1 MSNTLLTPQSLTKE
15 AMYLLENNLVL
26 TKLLDNRSSDF
37 ANGKTGYTLQIR
49 KPVNFQTI
57 QANDVT
63 SNIRDIVE
71 EKVDLVIDSAP
82 ISIPIEVLDSDFELS
97 IQDFSNRILAPAM
110 ESLSSKIESVV
121 ANSTIP
127 LINNVV
133 NSANFDFAATTA
145 IRTRMNERL
154 APKDRKMLL
163 TAGQSATLRT
173 DVKAL
178 FITPKEA
185 FEDGAIGTVSGMKL
199 YESELLP
206 THTCGSRVANTAVI
220 RTNCV
225 EGDTTIDLTLA
236 ASTTIKKGDTFTVA
250 GCYNVNYYTKD
261 TKSTLYQFTAAADV
275 GAGTSVTVTL
285 TEAIRGPSATG
296 YRQKMS
302 QLPSTS
308 AGAGGTGGNVVFVG
322 AASTASIPQGLVF
335 ANNFASVAFVPLK
348 VHGKSVEE
356 GWVENYKGINLR
368 YQKDYSLG
376 QNKSLIRLD
385 VQMGVKVVQPEYA
398 CRFLSV
404 A

>member
-1 MSNTLLTPQSLTKE
+1 MSNTLLTPQQITKE
-15 AMYLLENNLVL
+15 ALFLLENELVL
-26 TKLLDNRSSDF
+26 TKQLDNRSSDF
-37 ANGKTGYTLQIR
+37 VGGKTGLSQDIR
-49 KPVNFQTI
+49 KPMNFQTV

-63 SNIRDIVE
+63 SSIRDAIE
-71 EKVDLVIDSAP
+71 EKVTLTIDSTP
-82 ISIPIEVLDSDFELS
+82 ISIPIEFTDVELELS
-97 IQDFSNRILAPAM
+97 IQEFSRRILKPAM
-110 ESLSSKIESVV
+110 ESLASAIESKVMDATV
-121 ANSTIP
+121 P
-127 LINNVV
+127 LINNAV

-145 IRTRMNERL
+145 IRTRMNEKL
-154 APKDRKMLL
+154 APKERNMLL

-206 THTCGSRVANTAVI
+206 VQTVGSRVANTAVV

-236 ASTTIKKGDTFTVA
+236 ASTTIKKGDIFTIA
-250 GCYNVNYYTKD
+250 GCYNVNWYTKAA
-261 TKSTLYQFTAAADV
+261 KSTLYQFCAAADV

-308 AGAGGTGGNVVFVG
+308 AGAGGTGGNVVFAG
-322 AASTASIPQGLVF
+322 AASTASIPQGIVF
-335 ANNFASVAFVPLK
+335 NPSFAAVAFLDLP
-348 VHGKSVEE
+348 VHKNVDE
-356 GWVENYKGINLR
+356 GWKETYKGINMR
-368 YQKDYSLG
+368 YQRDYSLG
-376 QNKSLIRLD
+376 TNKNLCRFD
-385 VQMGVKVVQPEYA
+385 VQMGVKVIQPEYA